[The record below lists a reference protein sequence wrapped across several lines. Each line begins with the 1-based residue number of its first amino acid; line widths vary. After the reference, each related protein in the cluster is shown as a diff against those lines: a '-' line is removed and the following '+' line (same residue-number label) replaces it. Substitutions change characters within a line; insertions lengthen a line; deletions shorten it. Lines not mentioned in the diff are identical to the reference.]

1 LIHLKDQFQGTDFFD
16 IINQIIFLLL
26 RRVDMNICEMAIAA
40 KKAALSLGACETAFK
55 NKALEQIAQTLEQNK
70 EVIIQA
76 NLEDL
81 KRSEQEHLAA
91 PLLKRLKFDEAKLTD
106 VVAGIRS
113 LIRLED
119 PVGKTLLATEL
130 DQGLELYRVTCPIGV
145 IGIIFESRPDALVQ
159 ISTLCLKSGNSALLK
174 GGSEASATNR
184 ILTDLIIQATEKA
197 GLPTGWIHLL
207 ETRAD
212 VNEMLKLDQ
221 YIDLIIP
228 RGSNEFVR
236 YIMDNSRIPVMGHA
250 DGICHCY
257 VDAEANME
265 MAVRIVVDSK
275 TQYVAVC
282 NATETLLVHKGV
294 AAEFL
299 PLLKR
304 AMDEKKVELFGCPK
318 TRSIINVQPATEQDW
333 QTEYLDY
340 QLSIKIVENLEDAI
354 EHINHYGSGHTDTI
368 VTQNRANAEQF
379 MNLVDSGNVF
389 WNCSTRFSDG
399 FRYGFGAE
407 VGISTSKLHARGPV
421 GLEGLVSYKY
431 KLIGSGQVVDD
442 YAQKKRI
449 FKHKSLNQTCP
460 I

>member
-1 LIHLKDQFQGTDFFD
+1 MD
-16 IINQIIFLLL
+16 
-26 RRVDMNICEMAIAA
+26 V
-40 KKAALSLGACETAFK
+40 
-55 NKALEQIAQTLEQNK
+55 QIAQSAKEASLRLAACDTHLKNQALERIALTLEANK
-70 EVIIQA
+70 EKIIQA
-76 NLEDL
+76 NQEDL
-81 KRSEQEHLAA
+81 QRSKQEHLAA
-91 PLLKRLKFDEAKLTD
+91 PLLKRLKFDANKLAD

-119 PVGKTLLATEL
+119 PVGKTLMATQL

-184 ILTDLIIQATEKA
+184 ILTDLIIQTTEAA
-197 GLPTGWIHLL
+197 GIPQGWIHLL

-257 VDAEANME
+257 VDADADLE
-265 MAVRIVVDSK
+265 MAVRIAVDSK

-282 NATETLLVHKGV
+282 NATETLLVHQKV
-294 AAEFL
+294 AVEFL

-304 AMDEKKVELFGCPK
+304 AMDEKKVELLGCQK
-318 TRSIINVQPATEQDW
+318 TQAIINVPPATEKDW

-340 QLSIKIVENLEDAI
+340 KLSIKVVESLDEAI

-368 VTQNRANAEQF
+368 VTNNQANAERF
-379 MNLVDSGNVF
+379 LNLVDSGNVF

-431 KLIGSGQVVDD
+431 KLIGNGQVVED
-442 YAQKKRI
+442 YAQKKRS
-449 FKHKSLNQTCP
+449 FNHQTLQNECP